1 MLSAA
6 KPALSHEGKP
16 AKKPRRWECGDDAR
30 SPPPY
35 FLIIEVFGVLGV
47 FFQKHP

>member
-1 MLSAA
+1 MLFQT
-6 KPALSHEGKP
+6 ALFPCRMTH
-16 AKKPRRWECGDDAR
+16 RRAFGHVH
-30 SPPPY
+30 SPPY